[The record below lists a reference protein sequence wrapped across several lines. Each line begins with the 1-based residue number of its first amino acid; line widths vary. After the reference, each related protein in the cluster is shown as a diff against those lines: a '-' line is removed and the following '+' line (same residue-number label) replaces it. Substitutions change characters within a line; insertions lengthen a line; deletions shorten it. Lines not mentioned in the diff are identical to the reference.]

1 MFYLVTGG
9 FHLHFISY
17 WPQIVVHRFV
27 IFVLL
32 QKHNPT
38 LFFLFFFSFSSLCWV
53 SSFHLKFFPG
63 YLKQTLTTSDPG
75 FLAPVQSWSIRV
87 LHQQIAL
94 CNLFAETLLGLC
106 YQGNAENFSTDVSF
120 SAFYSLQTI
129 KTYKFSSH
137 GWERKL
143 VTEEILWN

>member
-9 FHLHFISY
+9 FHSQFISY

-38 LFFLFFFSFSSLCWV
+38 LFFLFFFFPFSSLCWV

-63 YLKQTLTTSDPG
+63 YLKQTLTTSDPV
-75 FLAPVQSWSIRV
+75 FWLLYRVMEHQSASSANSPLQSVCR
-87 LHQQIAL
+87 
-94 CNLFAETLLGLC
+94 NTLRPTLPREC
-106 YQGNAENFSTDVSF
+106 
-120 SAFYSLQTI
+120 
-129 KTYKFSSH
+129 
-137 GWERKL
+137 RKL
-143 VTEEILWN
+143 FHRCFFFCFLLFTNSKNI